1 LFKGFALAHLFDNAL
16 DPDDR
21 QQHAPSARRPWLWA
35 AGVAGLAIIGIASA
49 LAWRAYDGSPL
60 TLPSFLSGTEQTA
73 APPAVAAADKPVTLK
88 DVQAVQQQIAGPLQS
103 NAQLLAA
110 QQAEIKRLS
119 DQVSALAAKVEAL
132 ERPPASAQ
140 ASLPASAPPSP
151 APVGPR
157 KKPAAAKPPSGI
169 SVGGAPLPPGQ
180 QAR

>member
-1 LFKGFALAHLFDNAL
+1 MAHLFETAVEEPGERL
-16 DPDDR
+16 VP
-21 QQHAPSARRPWLWA
+21 PPRRRWLWPA
-35 AGVAGLAIIGIASA
+35 IVAGLAIVGIASA
-49 LAWRAYDGSPL
+49 FAWHAFGGGPW
-60 TLPSFLSGTEQTA
+60 TLPSFALETGQPA
-73 APPAVAAADKPVTLK
+73 APAVVAADKPVGLK
-88 DVQAVQQQIAGPLQS
+88 DLQALQQQIAGPLQS

-140 ASLPASAPPSP
+140 ASLPASAVP
-151 APVGPR
+151 APAAPR
-157 KKPAAAKPPSGI
+157 KKPAAPKTPAGI